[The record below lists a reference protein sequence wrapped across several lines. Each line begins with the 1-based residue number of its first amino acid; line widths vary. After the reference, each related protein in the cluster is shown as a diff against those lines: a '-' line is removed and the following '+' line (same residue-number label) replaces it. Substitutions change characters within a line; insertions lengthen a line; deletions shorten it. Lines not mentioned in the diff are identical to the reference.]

1 VRKESVSTLAD
12 NDGNRPPA
20 EPLGT
25 LLLNR
30 GLITAEQLAAALEA
44 QKGSGEPLGA
54 IVVAQGFAT
63 PATIA
68 QALATQSGG
77 LLKTEY
83 GFATG
88 FGSPTD
94 RPAPIHIG
102 EPPIST
108 ARIGVR
114 PAAPVVAMAAPA
126 AEAAEADYPTVAL
139 AEAPPMVAPV
149 DNLAADQ
156 DAVRAELT
164 AASVETERLASANS
178 RLAEMRADLE
188 QRLAHETQRAASL
201 ESELEELRASKVE
214 ATEDAG
220 RVTALEA
227 EIAARDAAL
236 EEFRVAAIAWQA
248 AHAELEQ
255 QLAQAT
261 EHAASTATTESVSTE
276 LAELE
281 QRLAKETERAAALE
295 AERASVEELR
305 DAASAAESARVD
317 LEERL
322 AQELAA
328 AALRHETIT
337 ELRLALDAAIAATP
351 EPLPEPADKW
361 ASAER
366 HLLFF
371 QGGEAYELVER
382 AGPPPSPGA
391 SVDVAGS
398 VKAQIVTR
406 VGSAPVPGSD
416 LPCAYLIAA

>member
-1 VRKESVSTLAD
+1 VSTLAD

-88 FGSPTD
+88 FGSPND

-114 PAAPVVAMAAPA
+114 PAAPVVTMAAPA
-126 AEAAEADYPTVAL
+126 LEAVDADYPTVAL
-139 AEAPPMVAPV
+139 AEAPPIVAPA

-164 AASVETERLASANS
+164 AASVETERLSSANS
-178 RLAEMRADLE
+178 RLAEMRAELE

-201 ESELEELRASKVE
+201 ESELEDLRASRSEV
-214 ATEDAG
+214 AEDAG

-227 EIAARDAAL
+227 EIATRDAAL
-236 EEFRVAAIAWQA
+236 EEFRVAAVAWQA
-248 AHAELEQ
+248 AHADLEQ
-255 QLAQAT
+255 QLAEAT
-261 EHAASTATTESVSTE
+261 EHAPPATITESVSSE
-276 LAELE
+276 LAELRE
-281 QRLAKETERAAALE
+281 
-295 AERASVEELR
+295 
-305 DAASAAESARVD
+305 AASAAESARVD

-328 AALRHETIT
+328 AALRRETIT
-337 ELRLALDAAIAATP
+337 ELRVALDAAVAATP
-351 EPLPEPADKW
+351 EAEAEPTDKW

>member
-1 VRKESVSTLAD
+1 VSTLAD

-88 FGSPTD
+88 FGSPND
-94 RPAPIHIG
+94 RPSPIHIG

-114 PAAPVVAMAAPA
+114 PTAPVAAMTAPA
-126 AEAAEADYPTVAL
+126 PEALDADYPTVAL
-139 AEAPPMVAPV
+139 VDAPPMVAPV

-164 AASVETERLASANS
+164 AASVETERLSSANS

-201 ESELEELRASKVE
+201 ESELEELRESRSEVM
-214 ATEDAG
+214 EDAG
-220 RVTALEA
+220 RVRALEA
-227 EIAARDAAL
+227 EIATRDAAL

-248 AHAELEQ
+248 AHADLEQ

-261 EHAASTATTESVSTE
+261 ERAASVSTTESDSTE
-276 LAELE
+276 LAELRE
-281 QRLAKETERAAALE
+281 
-295 AERASVEELR
+295 
-305 DAASAAESARVD
+305 AASAAESARVD

-328 AALRHETIT
+328 AALRHETIA
-337 ELRLALDAAIAATP
+337 ELRLALDAAIAATAEV
-351 EPLPEPADKW
+351 EPQPEPADRW

-406 VGSAPVPGSD
+406 VGSAPMPGSD

>member
-1 VRKESVSTLAD
+1 VSEATLLRKEFVSTLAD

-88 FGSPTD
+88 FGSPND

-126 AEAAEADYPTVAL
+126 PETLEADYPTVAL
-139 AEAPPMVAPV
+139 AEAPMVAPA

-164 AASVETERLASANS
+164 AASVETERLSSANS
-178 RLAEMRADLE
+178 RLAEMRAELE

-201 ESELEELRASKVE
+201 ESELEELRASRSEV
-214 ATEDAG
+214 TEDAG

-227 EIAARDAAL
+227 EIATRDAAL
-236 EEFRVAAIAWQA
+236 EEFRVAAVAWQA
-248 AHAELEQ
+248 AHADLEQ

-276 LAELE
+276 LAELRE
-281 QRLAKETERAAALE
+281 
-295 AERASVEELR
+295 
-305 DAASAAESARVD
+305 AASAAESARVD

-328 AALRHETIT
+328 AALRHETIA
-337 ELRLALDAAIAATP
+337 ELRVALDAAVAATP
-351 EPLPEPADKW
+351 EAEAAPTDKW
-361 ASAER
+361 ASAQR

-382 AGPPPSPGA
+382 AGPPPSPGS

>member
-1 VRKESVSTLAD
+1 VSTLAD

-88 FGSPTD
+88 FGSPGD
-94 RPAPIHIG
+94 RPAAIHIG

-114 PAAPVVAMAAPA
+114 PAAPVVAMAPA
-126 AEAAEADYPTVAL
+126 SEALEADYPTVAL
-139 AEAPPMVAPV
+139 AEAPPMVAPA

-164 AASVETERLASANS
+164 AASVETERLSSANS
-178 RLAEMRADLE
+178 RLAEMRAELE

-201 ESELEELRASKVE
+201 ESELEELRASRSEV
-214 ATEDAG
+214 TEDAG
-220 RVTALEA
+220 RVSALEA
-227 EIAARDAAL
+227 EIATRDAAL
-236 EEFRVAAIAWQA
+236 EEFRVAAVAWQA
-248 AHAELEQ
+248 AHADLEQ

-261 EHAASTATTESVSTE
+261 EHAASVSNTESVSTE
-276 LAELE
+276 LAVL
-281 QRLAKETERAAALE
+281 RE
-295 AERASVEELR
+295 AV
-305 DAASAAESARVD
+305 SAAESARVD

-328 AALRHETIT
+328 AALRHETIA
-337 ELRLALDAAIAATP
+337 ELRLALDAAVAATP
-351 EPLPEPADKW
+351 EPEAEPADKW

-371 QGGEAYELVER
+371 HGGEAYELVER

-398 VKAQIVTR
+398 FKAQIVTR
-406 VGSAPVPGSD
+406 VGSAPVPGSE

>member
-1 VRKESVSTLAD
+1 VSTLAD

-30 GLITAEQLAAALEA
+30 GLITAEQLTAALEA

-88 FGSPTD
+88 FGSPND

-126 AEAAEADYPTVAL
+126 PETLEADYPTVAL
-139 AEAPPMVAPV
+139 AEAPMVAPA

-164 AASVETERLASANS
+164 AASVETERLSSANS
-178 RLAEMRADLE
+178 RLAEMRAELE

-201 ESELEELRASKVE
+201 ESELEELRASRSEV
-214 ATEDAG
+214 TEDAG

-227 EIAARDAAL
+227 EIATRDAAL
-236 EEFRVAAIAWQA
+236 EEFRVAAVAWQA
-248 AHAELEQ
+248 AHADLEQ

-261 EHAASTATTESVSTE
+261 DATPAATTESVSTE
-276 LAELE
+276 LAELRE
-281 QRLAKETERAAALE
+281 
-295 AERASVEELR
+295 
-305 DAASAAESARVD
+305 AASAAESARVD

-328 AALRHETIT
+328 AALRHETIA
-337 ELRLALDAAIAATP
+337 ELRVALDAAVAATP
-351 EPLPEPADKW
+351 EAEAEPTDKW

-382 AGPPPSPGA
+382 SGPPPSPGS

>member
-1 VRKESVSTLAD
+1 VSTLAD

-94 RPAPIHIG
+94 RPAPLHIG

-126 AEAAEADYPTVAL
+126 PETLEADYPTVAL

-164 AASVETERLASANS
+164 AASVETERLSSANS
-178 RLAEMRADLE
+178 RLAEMRAELE
-188 QRLAHETQRAASL
+188 QRLAHETQRSASL
-201 ESELEELRASKVE
+201 ESELEELRGSRSEV
-214 ATEDAG
+214 TEDAG

-227 EIAARDAAL
+227 EIATRDAAL
-236 EEFRVAAIAWQA
+236 EEFRVAAVAWQA
-248 AHAELEQ
+248 AHADLEH

-261 EHAASTATTESVSTE
+261 EHAASASTTDSVGTE
-276 LAELE
+276 L
-281 QRLAKETERAAALE
+281 
-295 AERASVEELR
+295 VELR
-305 DAASAAESARVD
+305 EAVSAAESARVD

-328 AALRHETIT
+328 AALRHETIA
-337 ELRLALDAAIAATP
+337 ELRLALDAAVAATP
-351 EPLPEPADKW
+351 EAEAEPVDKW

-391 SVDVAGS
+391 AVDVAGS
-398 VKAQIVTR
+398 LKAQIVTR